1 MRLYVTKP
9 SPYARKAWVAVLEL
23 GLEDRVEIVELPAR
37 MPTVPKP
44 DLEAVNPLGKVPSL
58 VTDEGG
64 LIADSPVI
72 VAYLDHLV
80 GGRLIP
86 PEPERWRALT
96 LEALADGCMDA
107 GVVLRVE
114 GLKGEAYRDEGE
126 IAAHVAKIERTLD
139 LIEADPHWLSG
150 ELNVGSIALVCAV
163 DWLIFRSLIP
173 YPLVGRPHLA
183 SLMAQ
188 LLERPAFAATRPW
201 PTPLERA
208 GSYPHQAPTP

>member
-9 SPYARKAWVAVLEL
+9 SPYARKAWVTVLEL
-23 GLEDRVEIVELPAR
+23 GLERRVEIVELPAR

-58 VTDEGG
+58 ITDDGD

-72 VAYLDHLV
+72 AAYLDHLA

-86 PEPERWRALT
+86 PGPERWRALT

-114 GLKGEAYRDEGE
+114 GLKGEAYRDAAE

-139 LIEADPHWLSG
+139 LIESEPDWLAG
-150 ELNVGSIALVCAV
+150 EINVGWVALVCAV
-163 DWLIFRSLIP
+163 DWLIFRSLVQ

-183 SLMAQ
+183 HAVAQ

-208 GSYPHQAPTP
+208 GSLPFPAPTL